1 MKMVAQKSIVS
12 KRNFKN
18 LISILLP
25 KAKKVISH
33 QINQIKL
40 RIMRKIRPNKT
51 ENSLKRVSNRGIKSL
66 EKNFSVKA
74 TKNIINTPKR
84 V

>member
-18 LISILLP
+18 LISVLLP

-40 RIMRKIRPNKT
+40 RIMRKIRPNKR
-51 ENSLKRVSNRGIKSL
+51 ENIL
-66 EKNFSVKA
+66 
-74 TKNIINTPKR
+74 
-84 V
+84 